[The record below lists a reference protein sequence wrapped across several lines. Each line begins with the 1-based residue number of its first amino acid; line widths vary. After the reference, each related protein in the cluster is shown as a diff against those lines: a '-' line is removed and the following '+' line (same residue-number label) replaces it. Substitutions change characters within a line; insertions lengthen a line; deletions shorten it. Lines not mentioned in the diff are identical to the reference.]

1 MLKLKSIFCTFA
13 IGFIFFFIDITLY
26 QIIGLIGLQGYWVII
41 PILLYS
47 IYNFLKKES
56 EDKEDII
63 YYFSIEILNIFALI
77 AFYCTISNKMLL
89 CLVMEKYSSISF
101 VFCMFLL
108 LIFAIVKNTSKN
120 DINENSKNTNNL
132 FNLYYLNTAKAHEI
146 AMLIDNKIMKTIERE
161 HISERKLKHSISG
174 SIGKKDVFS
183 NTIGYSNEESLHNK
197 VYENFDI
204 KTTKSIMLRKIYD
217 TAKENSSS

>member
-1 MLKLKSIFCTFA
+1 MRNTVNTLPISIVIPTVNRPNSLLNT
-13 IGFIFFFIDITLY
+13 IESYIKYHYIPD
-26 QIIGLIGLQGYWVII
+26 QIIVVDQSLDCSTKNN
-41 PILLYS
+41 LLV
-47 IYNFLKKES
+47 LK
-56 EDKEDII
+56 
-63 YYFSIEILNIFALI
+63 
-77 AFYCTISNKMLL
+77 
-89 CLVMEKYSSISF
+89 
-101 VFCMFLL
+101 
-108 LIFAIVKNTSKN
+108 
-120 DINENSKNTNNL
+120 NSKNTNNL

-217 TAKENSSS
+217 TAKENSSGELKDEKTRTLCRHCYRRCGRS